1 MTTSRES
8 EPWVGV
14 ASVRLVLH
22 TIDGLWLPK
31 TRPLADGGKE
41 LRILSRGGRW
51 RWLPAVG
58 ECGGSAW
65 LVVEALM

>member
-1 MTTSRES
+1 ML
-8 EPWVGV
+8 
-14 ASVRLVLH
+14 LVLH